1 MEPSAPSLRE
11 PFIPED
17 EVRMQNRVIQQQDAN
32 ISALSDAVNNIHQTA
47 GAIHSEVTE
56 QNALLDDLDDGVG
69 NTQRNLRHQQ
79 RRQLK
84 LFEELKA
91 NRTYIMIIFFLIVMG
106 GIIVVIATR
115 A

>member
-69 NTQRNLRHQQ
+69 NTQRNPVSYTHLRAHETSLHLVC
-79 RRQLK
+79 RLLLEK
-84 LFEELKA
+84 KKTHHKYIVKA
-91 NRTYIMIIFFLIVMG
+91 TMSV
-106 GIIVVIATR
+106 
-115 A
+115 